1 MMVDLYMR
9 LAIRLIGNKNDVAK
23 YEERTESTFKKV
35 YRFFKN
41 FVYENLMS
49 TYDEAYLC
57 CTLACYL
64 ESCSTNKVQDQKL
77 NKFVPLV
84 VIFLLKIKSFHQDP
98 KIKLS
103 VLELTNN
110 LSLLFPLCQGS
121 PLDQINLV
129 LGLLPALSPTSQQVL
144 TCT

>member
-9 LAIRLIGNKNDVAK
+9 LAIRLISNKNDVAK

-57 CTLACYL
+57 RTLASYL

-110 LSLLFPLCQGS
+110 LSLIFPLCQGS